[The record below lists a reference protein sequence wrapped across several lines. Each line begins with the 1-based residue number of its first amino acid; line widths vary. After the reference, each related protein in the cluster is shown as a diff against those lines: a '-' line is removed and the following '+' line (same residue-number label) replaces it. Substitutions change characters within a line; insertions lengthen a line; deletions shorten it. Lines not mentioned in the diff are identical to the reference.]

1 MIYYFKDLILL
12 LIINYNYYIIIF
24 SLKNET
30 RTNIQ
35 EQKENKKNK
44 LNYLL

>member
-12 LIINYNYYIIIF
+12 LIIIITIILLIY
-24 SLKNET
+24 LKNET

-35 EQKENKKNK
+35 EQKENKKDK